1 MKRNQLYLK
10 DTLFSFIVRWVN
22 RITTMSCW
30 LAVVLDISYF
40 ARSNNLGLTILFSLY
55 TPLRYFLFDITR
67 EKMQKRPSSLDRII
81 PLTIFVRYLKL
92 KFPIPQGNFLASLVG
107 LFLACCRAMVN
118 GYALLLFDTFTFFYQ
133 IKNDSFGNSLDC
145 KDTIKEGFEFVEN
158 DRKIDL
164 SDMDEKTIAHLK
176 ISWEQTRNYDYL
188 NIWDFPI
195 QRYLNH
201 PTFYFKNNEVG
212 NTVIDRKCLV
222 ENEQIDV

>member
-30 LAVVLDISYF
+30 LSIVLDISYF
-40 ARSNNLGLTILFSLY
+40 ARSNNLDLTILFSLY
-55 TPLRYFLFDITR
+55 TPLRYFLFDITH
-67 EKMQKRPSSLDRII
+67 EKMQKRPPSLDRII

-107 LFLACCRAMVN
+107 LFLACSRAIVN

-145 KDTIKEGFEFVEN
+145 KDTIKERFKFVEN
-158 DRKIDL
+158 GRKVDL
-164 SDMDEKTIAHLK
+164 SDIDENTIAHLK
-176 ISWEQTRNYDYL
+176 ISLEQTRNYDYL

-201 PTFYFKNNEVG
+201 LTFYFENNEVG
-212 NTVIDRKCLV
+212 NAVIDRKCLV
-222 ENEQIDV
+222 ENEQIEV